1 MKWLRAE
8 IMKELK
14 NILNEMKRQ
23 QSKMIRIE
31 GQGADSSAPH
41 KTPNTIIYKQALTPQ
56 ELEQTKSQTRTKKLA
71 KIGAETKR
79 KNKKQE
85 NKSIK
90 LGIAF

>member
-14 NILNEMKRQ
+14 NILNEMKRRQ
-23 QSKMIRIE
+23 KKMIRIE
-31 GQGADSSAPH
+31 GQGTDSSVPH
-41 KTPNTIIYKQALTPQ
+41 KTPNTIIYRQAFTPQ

-79 KNKKQE
+79 KKQKNKRINQ
-85 NKSIK
+85 
-90 LGIAF
+90 